1 MGVAKERIYTMA
13 DQQQSTSHLKSKQ
26 RHLLETGFA
35 SAVMGAMIGGL
46 IGWSFDE
53 TVIGIIAG
61 ALYFAVAETVTD
73 ALRAPGEFKPLV
85 HRIIGSTLFV
95 AALTA
100 LIMGV
105 FGSMSYTLLGLI
117 IGALVGLFGLGP
129 RKFLLGIGVGAQV
142 GVAYPLIA
150 DNPQPALAGGV
161 IVLAYRLLIL
171 IIFPNTSPFQIMG
184 ERVPA
189 ADLKYVVPY
198 STFEA
203 QVGVDYMERLAGELN
218 GKLEHNPAGA
228 GLVESLDTLRGPHFD
243 PSRVAPEIRDF
254 YEHTSKY
261 KLSIV
266 PEWNAL
272 MQAPFWIFKT
282 FVAQPIGQA
291 NLPFNMQEAQR
302 GIVSSIDMITL
313 GHDPEHIETIRAW
326 IRSFE
331 ATGEAIYVGI
341 YTVLRHEDVGY
352 VSVGF
357 PLPAG
362 NFSATLLPY
371 NNRGNGLLL
380 RTRDTGYS
388 FTGHY
393 LSVISSED
401 RTMTTA
407 KLIYMDEAI
416 DVYLEN
422 GRLCTD
428 HSFYFGGFK
437 FLTLH
442 YTINEKNLLSE
453 R

>member
-1 MGVAKERIYTMA
+1 MA
-13 DQQQSTSHLKSKQ
+13 DQQQSISHLKSKQ
-26 RHLLETGFA
+26 QHLLEAGFA
-35 SAVMGAMIGGL
+35 SAVMGAIIGGL
-46 IGWSFDE
+46 IGWSFDK

-73 ALRAPGEFKPLV
+73 ALRAPGEFKPLI

-95 AALTA
+95 AALAA
-100 LIMGV
+100 LITGV
-105 FGSMSYTLLGLI
+105 FGGISYTLLGLI
-117 IGALVGLFGLGP
+117 IGAPVGLFGLGP
-129 RKFLLGIGVGAQV
+129 RKFLLGIGLGALVGI
-142 GVAYPLIA
+142 AYPLIT

-161 IVLAYRLLIL
+161 IVLAYRLLTL

-189 ADLKYVVPY
+189 AHLKYVVPY

-203 QVGVDYMERLAGELN
+203 QVGVDYMERLAGELK
-218 GKLEHNPAGA
+218 GKLEHNPTGA
-228 GLVESLDTLRGPHFD
+228 GLVESLDTLRGPYFD

-254 YEHTSKY
+254 YEHTSNY

-266 PEWNAL
+266 PEWNVL
-272 MQAPFWIFKT
+272 MQAPFWVFKT

-302 GIVSSIDMITL
+302 GIVSSIDTITL
-313 GHDPEHIETIRAW
+313 GQDPEHIETLRAW

-331 ATGEAIYVGI
+331 ATDEAIYVGI

-371 NNRGNGLLL
+371 NNRGDGL
-380 RTRDTGYS
+380 R
-388 FTGHY
+388 
-393 LSVISSED
+393 I
-401 RTMTTA
+401 
-407 KLIYMDEAI
+407 
-416 DVYLEN
+416 
-422 GRLCTD
+422 
-428 HSFYFGGFK
+428 
-437 FLTLH
+437 
-442 YTINEKNLLSE
+442 
-453 R
+453 